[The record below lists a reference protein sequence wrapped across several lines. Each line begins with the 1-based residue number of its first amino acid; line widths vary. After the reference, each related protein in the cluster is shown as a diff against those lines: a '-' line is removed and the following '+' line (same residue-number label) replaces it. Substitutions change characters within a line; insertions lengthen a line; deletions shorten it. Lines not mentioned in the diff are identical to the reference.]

1 MKDGCFVRQV
11 RTDEIHKEK
20 LINLMVGRDLKDI
33 FPKRDKVVMGDK
45 ILQVQHLR
53 AGSRVQDV
61 SFDVRAGEVVGFY
74 GLVGAGRTETMRAVF
89 GADPVESG
97 KILWFGEEVRFKNP
111 LQAVKRGLGMVP
123 EDRKKQGLVLE
134 QSIEMNTTI
143 TSMKEVQNSARV
155 FSKRKEEDF
164 TKEILAG
171 IHTKYASVYDRVS
184 QLSGGNQQKVAL
196 AKWLAARSKC
206 IIFDE
211 PTRGVDVGAKTEIY
225 NCINQ
230 LAAQGIG
237 IIMIS
242 SEMPELM
249 GMSDQVIV
257 MRQGKVTGKI
267 MKNEFSENNLIR
279 LAMGGA

>member
-1 MKDGCFVRQV
+1 
-11 RTDEIHKEK
+11 
-20 LINLMVGRDLKDI
+20 
-33 FPKRDKVVMGDK
+33 
-45 ILQVQHLR
+45 
-53 AGSRVQDV
+53 
-61 SFDVRAGEVVGFY
+61 
-74 GLVGAGRTETMRAVF
+74 MRAVF

>member
-1 MKDGCFVRQV
+1 MLFR
-11 RTDEIHKEK
+11 
-20 LINLMVGRDLKDI
+20 
-33 FPKRDKVVMGDK
+33 
-45 ILQVQHLR
+45 
-53 AGSRVQDV
+53 S
-61 SFDVRAGEVVGFY
+61 
-74 GLVGAGRTETMRAVF
+74 
-89 GADPVESG
+89 
-97 KILWFGEEVRFKNP
+97 
-111 LQAVKRGLGMVP
+111 
-123 EDRKKQGLVLE
+123 
-134 QSIEMNTTI
+134 

>member
-1 MKDGCFVRQV
+1 
-11 RTDEIHKEK
+11 
-20 LINLMVGRDLKDI
+20 
-33 FPKRDKVVMGDK
+33 
-45 ILQVQHLR
+45 
-53 AGSRVQDV
+53 
-61 SFDVRAGEVVGFY
+61 
-74 GLVGAGRTETMRAVF
+74 MRAVF

-143 TSMKEVQNSARV
+143 TSMKEVQNRARV

-164 TKEILAG
+164 TKEVLES